1 MSMEYRNKKGCLER
15 WVEERGYGFI
25 RHDDRLVFVHRTS
38 YLFGF
43 KPELGRAVAF
53 DFGLA
58 PNGRPPMAINV
69 RVVKAARAVAAEK
82 QVQRGLEALL
92 KGEGGTAA

>member
-1 MSMEYRNKKGCLER
+1 MEYRNKKGCLER

-25 RHDDRLVFVHRTS
+25 RHEDRLVFVHRTG

-43 KPELGRAVAF
+43 KPEVGQAVAF

-58 PNGRPPMAINV
+58 PNGKPPMAINV
-69 RVVKAARAVAAEK
+69 RVVKTAQAVATER

-92 KGEGGTAA
+92 NAKGGAAS

>member
-1 MSMEYRNKKGCLER
+1 MSMEFRNKKGHLER
-15 WVEERGYGFI
+15 WIETSGYGFI
-25 RHDDRLVFVHRTS
+25 RHDDRLVFVHRTG

-43 KPELGRAVAF
+43 KPEPGQAVAF

-58 PNGRPPMAINV
+58 PNGKPPMAINV
-69 RVVKAARAVAAEK
+69 RVVKTAQAVAAEK

-92 KGEGGTAA
+92 KGEGGVS